1 MRKARTI
8 IIAVSILLLTPLV
21 AWCQQDSSASGEML
35 TLEQAI
41 ALALRDNHLVKNAE
55 LGVGKV
61 EDDLAA
67 TRTFRLPSMHLYALA
82 SQQFVKHET
91 TISNPLSNILPGLG
105 PFFSISA
112 PRRPTTIF
120 AGQVLQPLSQQYRIG
135 LNIEQVRLARDVER
149 EELRLRQQAT
159 IDEVKRTYYG
169 ILQTQSA
176 LDSLQESIKL
186 YRELD
191 RVTGDYVAQQVAL
204 KSDSLEVKTRL
215 AKTEYEALNLTN
227 QLATQK
233 ERLNNLIGRDVRA
246 DFRVSTIA
254 DISDVGFDL
263 GSARN
268 LALDQRP
275 ELRAA
280 RLKMKQAELDR
291 RIKKSEYIPDVSVG
305 FTYLAFRNFEDIIPR
320 NFASVGVV
328 VKWEVFDW
336 GRKKDQLAE
345 KEKTITQAKNGLHE
359 AESLVLID
367 VGDKFRK
374 LQQTR
379 QALVVAQLGQET
391 AREVLRMNA
400 NRYKLTAALL
410 SDVLQSQA
418 SLAEANHQYQKALL
432 GYWTAKAEFEKAM
445 GEEK

>member
-1 MRKARTI
+1 
-8 IIAVSILLLTPLV
+8 
-21 AWCQQDSSASGEML
+21 
-35 TLEQAI
+35 
-41 ALALRDNHLVKNAE
+41 VKNAE
-55 LGVGKV
+55 LEVGKGT
-61 EDDLAA
+61 DNLAA
-67 TRTFRLPSMHLYALA
+67 TRTFRLPSVHLYTLV
-82 SQQFVKHET
+82 SEQLVKQET
-91 TISNPLSNILPGLG
+91 RINDPLSSIIPGLG
-105 PFFSISA
+105 PFFTISA

-135 LNIEQVRLARDVER
+135 LNIKQVDLARDVER
-149 EELRLRQQAT
+149 EQLRLRQQAT
-159 IDEVKRTYYG
+159 VDEVKRTYYG

-227 QLATQK
+227 QQATQK
-233 ERLNNLIGRDVRA
+233 EQLNNLLGRDVRT
-246 DFRVSTIA
+246 DFRVSAVPDAA
-254 DISDVGFDL
+254 DFGLDL
-263 GSARN
+263 VSARN
-268 LALDQRP
+268 RALDQRP
-275 ELRAA
+275 ELRAS
-280 RLKMKQAELDR
+280 RLKVKQAEVDR

-305 FTYLAFRNFEDIIPR
+305 FTYLGLRNFGDIIPK
-320 NFASVGVV
+320 NFASLGIV

-345 KEKTITQAKNGLHE
+345 KDKTIAQAKNGLHE

-367 VGDKFRK
+367 VGDKYRK

-379 QALVVAQLGQET
+379 QALLVAQLGQET
-391 AREVLRMNA
+391 ARETLRVNT
-400 NRYKLTAALL
+400 NKYKLTAALL
-410 SDVLQSQA
+410 SEVLQSQA
-418 SLAEANHQYQKALL
+418 ALAEANRQYQQTLL
-432 GYWTAKAEFEKAM
+432 GYWVAKAEFEKSL

>member
-1 MRKARTI
+1 MVAL
-8 IIAVSILLLTPLV
+8 ILLLTPLTI
-21 AWCQQDSSASGEML
+21 WCQQDTSASGEML

-41 ALALRDNHLVKNAE
+41 ALALRDNHRVKNAE
-55 LGVGKV
+55 LEVGKMA
-61 EDDLAA
+61 DNLAA
-67 TRTFRLPSMHLYALA
+67 ARTFRLPSVHLYTLV
-82 SQQFVKHET
+82 SEQLVKQET
-91 TISNPLSNILPGLG
+91 RINDPLSSIIPGLG
-105 PFFSISA
+105 PFFTISA

-120 AGQVLQPLSQQYRIG
+120 AGQVLEPLSQQYRIG
-135 LNIEQVRLARDVER
+135 LNLKQVGLARDVER
-149 EELRLRQQAT
+149 EELRQRQQAT
-159 IDEVKRTYYG
+159 VNEVKRTYYG

-176 LDSLQESIKL
+176 LDSLQESIRL

-233 ERLNNLIGRDVRA
+233 EQLNNLLGRDVRT
-246 DFRVSTIA
+246 DFRVSAVPDAT
-254 DISDVGFDL
+254 DFGLDL
-263 GSARN
+263 VSARN
-268 LALDQRP
+268 RALDQRP
-275 ELRAA
+275 ELRAG
-280 RLKMKQAELDR
+280 RLKVKQAEVDR

-305 FTYLAFRNFEDIIPR
+305 FTYLTLRNFEDIIPK
-320 NFASVGVV
+320 NFASLGIV

-345 KEKTITQAKNGLHE
+345 KDKTIAQAKNGLHE

-379 QALVVAQLGQET
+379 QALLVAQLGQET
-391 AREVLRMNA
+391 AREMLRVNT

-410 SDVLQSQA
+410 SEVLQSQA
-418 SLAEANHQYQKALL
+418 ALAEANRQHQQALL
-432 GYWTAKAEFEKAM
+432 GYWTAKAEFEKSL